1 MGRDITFYSS
11 EVRNFLGCFQNMNFE
26 NILRYSKLRTKIG
39 DIITKKGRVNKINSG
54 GSELDFD
61 R

>member
-1 MGRDITFYSS
+1 
-11 EVRNFLGCFQNMNFE
+11 MNFE